1 MKMSD
6 MGEFT
11 LNPTL
16 YNQNEKNFA
25 KQPQKMGVQH
35 DKGSN
40 K

>member
-1 MKMSD
+1 MKMND

-25 KQPQKMGVQH
+25 KQPQEMGVQH
-35 DKGSN
+35 EKKSN
-40 K
+40 E